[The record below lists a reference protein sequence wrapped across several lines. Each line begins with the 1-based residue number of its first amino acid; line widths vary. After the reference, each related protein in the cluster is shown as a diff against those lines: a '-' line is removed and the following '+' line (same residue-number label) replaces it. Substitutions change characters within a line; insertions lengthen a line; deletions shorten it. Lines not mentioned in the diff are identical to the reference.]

1 MSNKVFQSVYFALL
15 LAFVVAMP
23 VTSPIVGFNV
33 VPWLVAALCLY
44 KLVYVPVSVVNHSY
58 IPMSKAQ
65 LGVIV
70 SMALVYV
77 AYAYGM
83 LISPHVQGDDWFQKL
98 PFILV
103 PCALLWPSGHGMS
116 ERKMLWIKVIYAA
129 ACVLSLCMC
138 LVHAYIGEQVH
149 FSFANYYYSPLT
161 KWLRHPAYLSM
172 MYAMAVVWL
181 ISVQHGNAASK
192 AVKIVCYVFNAILA
206 AGIVL
211 MGSRAGILA
220 FVLIMAVYFVYECCV
235 NTYAV
240 WRWVRAA
247 CVPVICFCITFLL
260 IPHQQ
265 NRAVSTKQVVA
276 GEAVQRYHDAS
287 PRDARVQA
295 WQASWCIGRQYFP
308 VGVGIEN
315 FKKEQKSF
323 YEEHA
328 YWLSAEKEL
337 NAHNQYLQMWACMGL
352 IGVSVMAVLLGY
364 GIYIALKYRQVMLL
378 LMLVLVAVN
387 YMFESML
394 ERQDGIIFTCFF
406 YSILCAEVLNNP
418 KE

>member
-1 MSNKVFQSVYFALL
+1 MSNKVFQCVCFVLL
-15 LAFVVAMP
+15 LAFVAAMP

-33 VPWLVAALCLY
+33 VPWLVAALCLC
-44 KLVYVPVSVVNHSY
+44 KLVYVCVSVANHSY
-58 IPMSKAQ
+58 IRMSVAQ
-65 LGVIV
+65 IGVIV
-70 SMALVYV
+70 SMTLVYS

-83 LISPHVQGDDWFQKL
+83 LISPHVQGGDWFQKL
-98 PFILV
+98 PFILL
-103 PCALLWPSGHGMS
+103 PCALLWSSGYGMS
-116 ERKMLWIKVIYAA
+116 ECKRLWIKVIYAA

-181 ISVQHGNAASK
+181 ISVQQGNAAK
-192 AVKIVCYVFNAILA
+192 KGVNIVCYVFNAILS
-206 AGIVL
+206 AGVVL

-220 FVLIMAVYFVYECCV
+220 FVLIMTVYFVYECCV
-235 NTYAV
+235 NISSV
-240 WRWVRAA
+240 WRWVQAA
-247 CVPVICFCITFLL
+247 CVPILCFCMAFLL

-265 NRAVSTKQVVA
+265 NRAVNTKQVVA

-287 PRDARVQA
+287 PHDARVQA

-308 VGVGIEN
+308 KGVGIEN

-337 NAHNQYLQMWACMGL
+337 NAHNQYLQMWACMGVAGVASLL
-352 IGVSVMAVLLGY
+352 IMLGY
-364 GIYIALKYRQVMLL
+364 GVYTAIKRRHVVLL

-406 YSILCAEVLNNP
+406 YSILSAEALNRP